1 MLQEVN
7 LDQITQSNI
16 EVDASIH
23 EDHELRVQVSQ
34 DLKEKISQFRDPK
47 KGIKILAS
55 QMGIH
60 EKTLKRLIECQNK
73 PGYQT
78 LLKIYRVLFQTQK
91 DNEILE
97 RSPAIVKMFL
107 MGHQPKPYES
117 QVTYS
122 LDVEKELNRD
132 PVFAEIYL
140 LAATG
145 GVTREFIIFQFGQYG
160 DRLLQKMID
169 QKVLINQDKYKFVL
183 GPNQA
188 TLGPDTLKHLGQ
200 LCIEH
205 YLKPENGDLSGENF
219 HAFFAESLNEEAYNE
234 WLKIDEEAFKKK
246 IQLANRPGSQGHR
259 RVFTFIATDTI
270 SRSKNEIKH

>member
-1 MLQEVN
+1 MEN
-7 LDQITQSNI
+7 LTHGEIHSNAPFHD
-16 EVDASIH
+16 E
-23 EDHELRVQVSQ
+23 HELRNQVSK
-34 DLKEKISQFRDPK
+34 DLTVKLSQYRDPK

-78 LLKIYRVLFQTQK
+78 LLKIYRVVFNTQQ
-91 DNEILE
+91 DNEVLE
-97 RSPAIVKMFL
+97 KSPEVVKQFL
-107 MGHQPKPYES
+107 MGHNPKPFDS

-122 LDVEKELNRD
+122 LDVEMEINRD

-140 LAATG
+140 MGATG
-145 GVTREFIIFQFGQYG
+145 GVTREYVMFQFGQYG
-160 DRLLQKMID
+160 DRLLQKMLE
-169 QKVLINQDKYKFVL
+169 QKVLVPQDKYRLIL
-183 GPNQA
+183 GPQQA
-188 TLGPDTLKHLGQ
+188 SLGPETLKHLGQ

-219 HAFFAESLNEEAYNE
+219 HAFFAESLSEEAYNE
-234 WLKIDEEAFKKK
+234 WLKIDEEAFTKKV
-246 IQLANRPGSQGHR
+246 QLANRPGSQGEH

-270 SRSKNEIKH
+270 SRSKKGLKH